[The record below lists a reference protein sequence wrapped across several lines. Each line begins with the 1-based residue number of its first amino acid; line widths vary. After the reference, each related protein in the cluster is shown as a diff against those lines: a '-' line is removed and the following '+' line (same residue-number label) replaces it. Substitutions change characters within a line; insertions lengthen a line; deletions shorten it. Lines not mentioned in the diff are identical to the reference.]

1 MPTVKVRNLK
11 NKEVGDV
18 ELLDAI
24 FGVELN
30 ESLIHSAVMNYQA
43 NGRQGTSATKTR
55 GNVSGSGRKL
65 WKQKG
70 TGRAR
75 IASLRSPLWKGGG
88 NVHGPQPRDWSY
100 QMPKKM
106 RRGALRSALSE
117 RLREGNLIVIDGF
130 EFNNPKTSEFLAA
143 IGTLGL
149 SENKKKP
156 TKTLIIDSLDNLNLI
171 LSSRNVAKTKVTNSF
186 GLNIYDIIYHEKLL
200 ISKSALEEL
209 TSLLAPKRESEKAA
223 GAEASEKKPKAGK
236 ETDTAKTKAL
246 KDVDDAVTDKDLE
259 ESKAKTDRAA
269 KKAGEEKA
277 VDTPKTKK
285 EPKPKSEKTLKKE
298 AAAKNEADKNA
309 SADEAPAK
317 ATEAPADKAE
327 SKEEAADNE

>member
-18 ELLDAI
+18 ELSDAV

-30 ESLIHSAVMNYQA
+30 EALIHSAVMNYQA

-100 QMPKKM
+100 EMPKKM

-117 RLREGNLIVIDGF
+117 RLREGNLIIIE
-130 EFNNPKTSEFLAA
+130 EFGISNPKTSEFL
-143 IGTLGL
+143 GVMDTLGL
-149 SENKKKP
+149 VANKRRA
-156 TKTLIIDSLDNLNLI
+156 KTLIIDSLDNANLV
-171 LSSRNVAKTKVTNSF
+171 LSSRNVQKTKVTNSF

-200 ISKSALEEL
+200 ISKAAVAEL
-209 TSLLAPKRESEKAA
+209 NTLLDPKREKMNAGDLVETAA
-223 GAEASEKKPKAGK
+223 AAAPAPKA
-236 ETDTAKTKAL
+236 
-246 KDVDDAVTDKDLE
+246 
-259 ESKAKTDRAA
+259 
-269 KKAGEEKA
+269 
-277 VDTPKTKK
+277 
-285 EPKPKSEKTLKKE
+285 KSKKE
-298 AAAKNEADKNA
+298 AAAP
-309 SADEAPAK
+309 ADEAVEEKPKAK
-317 ATEAPADKAE
+317 KAAKPKAEKVEAAPVEETEAVVEPT
-327 SKEEAADNE
+327 EEATDNE

>member
-18 ELLDAI
+18 TLSDAV

-30 ESLIHSAVMNYQA
+30 EALIHAAVKNYLA

-100 QMPKKM
+100 KMPKKM

-117 RLREGNLIVIDGF
+117 RLREGNLIVVDEMTFDTPRTKDFVNTISG
-130 EFNNPKTSEFLAA
+130 LA
-143 IGTLGL
+143 L
-149 SENKKKP
+149 SEGTKAV
-156 TKTLIIDSLDNLNLI
+156 KTLIVDSLDNANLI
-171 LSSRNVAKTKVTNSF
+171 LSSRNVQKTKVTNSY
-186 GLNIYDIIYHEKLL
+186 GLNIYDLLYHEKLV
-200 ISKSALEEL
+200 ISKTAVEEL
-209 TSLLAPKRESEKAA
+209 NELLDPNRES
-223 GAEASEKKPKAGK
+223 
-236 ETDTAKTKAL
+236 
-246 KDVDDAVTDKDLE
+246 
-259 ESKAKTDRAA
+259 
-269 KKAGEEKA
+269 
-277 VDTPKTKK
+277 
-285 EPKPKSEKTLKKE
+285 
-298 AAAKNEADKNA
+298 
-309 SADEAPAK
+309 
-317 ATEAPADKAE
+317 
-327 SKEEAADNE
+327 SKEGADNE